1 MQKDKLLLN
10 TICFISLLICIFL
23 IAHIYVSSE
32 KYFYFWD
39 YTNYSDKVNRLV
51 EKWQVSPLKVVEKV
65 FDSLGDN
72 YSDLPSLLILP
83 FRLLF
88 GESRLVFIVSLTFVY
103 LLPFSLAMGYIAT
116 LLISAP
122 KYLVFWF
129 TTFISILIPT
139 IWVPVLRGYPDI
151 GSVVLIAIALTIYWK
166 DFRLKKTKSIIAIAA
181 LMSTAVFFRRHFAY
195 GFRAFILALILDTL
209 CAYLRIHRIYWHNK
223 IFKVLFIKAKR
234 IIALVIVFLVFSPIL
249 VFKTLF
255 IDYRTLYS
263 SYEVSLAENF
273 IYYGESY
280 GWLFWSLAIFGFLL
294 GFWTKIFNLRQAQF
308 LILFGFCSIV
318 QWIFFS
324 RQIGV
329 HYTTHFSIF
338 IVLGIST
345 LFWAVGRIKQS
356 ITRWLLFAANGVI
369 LIANFCLGLTS
380 VSLKPF
386 PARSIFAISEPPLV
400 RQDYSQFVE
409 LLKYL
414 KKLNPDE
421 KPIYVGASSWLF
433 NSSVVK
439 SGGSYL
445 HPPIQLPII
454 GTSDI
459 DSRDVYPLYR
469 LLKAHYVIIATPFQH
484 HLAPSQQ
491 KVVQVVM
498 DAFIQNW
505 RFAQD
510 FKQLPAQFH
519 LEKNMTIRIYE
530 RVRPASVDTMLE
542 TLGQFR
548 NHVLQKPGQ
557 ETYWVA
563 LASEQATEISKDPI
577 FDKTNIFPVSVNPK
591 NSVPLLYFGKLPQKF
606 KLEGKI
612 SLPQCYDLKTIEMQ
626 WTFLNRSGQTIA
638 TQKIIQSLDNN
649 RNFSLMSF
657 RQGASYLRL
666 DLRGNPEQSETS
678 NCMISLNNIKI
689 EPLP

>member
-10 TICFISLLICIFL
+10 TICFIFLLICIFL
-23 IAHIYVSSE
+23 IAHIYISSE

-39 YTNYSDKVNRLV
+39 YANYSDKVNRLV

-88 GESRLVFIVSLTFVY
+88 GESRLVFIVSLTLVY

-122 KYLVFWF
+122 KYLAFWS

-209 CAYLRIHRIYWHNK
+209 CTYLRIHRIYWHNK

-234 IIALVIVFLVFSPIL
+234 IIVLAVVFLVFSPIL

-294 GFWTKIFNLRQAQF
+294 GFRTKIFNLRQAQF
-308 LILFGFCSIV
+308 LILFGFCSII

-324 RQIGV
+324 RQLGV

-338 IVLGIST
+338 IVLGISA

-409 LLKYL
+409 LLEYL

-542 TLGQFR
+542 TLEQFR

-612 SLPQCYDLKTIEMQ
+612 SLPQCYDLKTIEMR

>member
-10 TICFISLLICIFL
+10 TICFIFLLICIFL
-23 IAHIYVSSE
+23 IAHIYISSE

-39 YTNYSDKVNRLV
+39 YANYSDKVNRLV
-51 EKWQVSPLKVVEKV
+51 EKWQVSPLKVFEKV

-122 KYLVFWF
+122 KYLVFWS

-209 CAYLRIHRIYWHNK
+209 CTYLRIHRIYWHNK

-234 IIALVIVFLVFSPIL
+234 TIVLAVVFLVFSPIL

-294 GFWTKIFNLRQAQF
+294 GFRTKIFNLRQAQF
-308 LILFGFCSIV
+308 LILFGFCSII

-324 RQIGV
+324 RQLGV

-338 IVLGIST
+338 IVLGISA

-386 PARSIFAISEPPLV
+386 PARSIFAISEPPLL

-409 LLKYL
+409 LLEYL

-542 TLGQFR
+542 TLEQFR

-612 SLPQCYDLKTIEMQ
+612 SLPQCYDLKTIEMR

>member
-1 MQKDKLLLN
+1 MQKDKSLLN
-10 TICFISLLICIFL
+10 TIYFIALLVCIFS
-23 IAHIYVSSE
+23 IASVYVSSE

-39 YTNYSDKVNRLV
+39 YANYSDKVNRLV
-51 EKWQVSPLKVVEKV
+51 EKWQISPLKVVEKV
-65 FDSLGDN
+65 IDSLGDN

-88 GESRLVFIVSLTFVY
+88 GESRLVFVLSLTFVY

-122 KYLVFWF
+122 RHLVFWS

-139 IWVPVLRGYPDI
+139 VWVPVLRGYPDI
-151 GSVVLIAIALTIYWK
+151 GSIVLITISLTVYWK

-209 CAYLRIHRIYWHNK
+209 WIYIRTHKKYLSNSL
-223 IFKVLFIKAKR
+223 FKFFFIRTKR
-234 IIALVIVFLVFSPIL
+234 IIALATFFLIFSPIL

-263 SYEVSLAENF
+263 SYEVSLTENF

-280 GWLFWSLAIFGFLL
+280 GWLLWLLAIFGFLL
-294 GFWTKIFNLRQAQF
+294 GFWTKIFNLHQAQF
-308 LILFGFCSIV
+308 LVLFGLCSTI

-324 RQIGV
+324 RQLGV

-338 IVLGIST
+338 IVLGVSA
-345 LFWAVGRIKQS
+345 LFWSVGRIKQT
-356 ITRWLLFAANGVI
+356 ITRWFLFAANGVV

-380 VSLKPF
+380 VGLKLF
-386 PARSIFAISEPPLV
+386 PTRSIFAVSEPPLV

-414 KKLNPDE
+414 KKLNPDK
-421 KPIYVGASSWLF
+421 KPIYVGASSWLL
-433 NSSVVK
+433 NSSVIK

-445 HPPIQLPII
+445 HPPIQLPVI

-469 LLKAHYVIIATPFQH
+469 LLKARYVIIATPFQH
-484 HLAPSQQ
+484 HLASSEQ

-510 FKQLPAQFH
+510 FKQLPVQFY

-530 RVRPASVDTMLE
+530 RVRPASVDIILE
-542 TLGQFR
+542 TLEQFR
-548 NHVLQKPGQ
+548 SRVSQKPGQ
-557 ETYWVA
+557 ETYWLA
-563 LASEQATEISKDPI
+563 LASEQSTEISKDPI
-577 FDKTNIFPVSVNPK
+577 FDKTNIFPISVNPK

-612 SLPQCYDLKTIEMQ
+612 SLPQCYDLKIIEMR
-626 WTFLNRSGQTIA
+626 WTFLNQIGQAVA
-638 TQKIIQSLDNN
+638 TQKTIQSLDTS
-649 RNFSLMSF
+649 RNFSLRSS

-666 DLRGNPEQSETS
+666 DLRGNSDQPKAN